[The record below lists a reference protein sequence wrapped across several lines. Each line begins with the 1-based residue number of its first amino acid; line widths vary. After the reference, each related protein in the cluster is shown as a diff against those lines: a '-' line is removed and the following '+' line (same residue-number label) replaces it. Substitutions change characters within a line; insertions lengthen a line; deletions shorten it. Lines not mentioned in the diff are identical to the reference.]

1 MSVVT
6 VTLQNLSC
14 SQLNSSSWVHSFKNQ
29 TVYWETCASSTSIQ
43 ASNTYN
49 TQNVISMNCA
59 HSNYPLIFKSK
70 RGILNITFILEEPNK
85 LNTLTQS
92 HISITAL
99 LGL

>member
-1 MSVVT
+1 MPVVT

-14 SQLNSSSWVHSFKNQ
+14 SQLNSSSQIHSFKNQ
-29 TVYWETCASSTSIQ
+29 IVYLETCASSTSIQ
-43 ASNTYN
+43 ASKHTP
-49 TQNVISMNCA
+49 
-59 HSNYPLIFKSK
+59 YPECHLYELRIFQLPINLQSK
-70 RGILNITFILEEPNK
+70 RGILDITFILEEPNK